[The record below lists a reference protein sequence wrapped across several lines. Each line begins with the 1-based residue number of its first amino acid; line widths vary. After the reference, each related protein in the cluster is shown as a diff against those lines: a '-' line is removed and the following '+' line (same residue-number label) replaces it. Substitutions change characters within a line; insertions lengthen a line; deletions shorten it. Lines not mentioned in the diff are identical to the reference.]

1 MSGAPG
7 PPPFEPPLSLL
18 SSLSTTIQTS
28 LRDYEAASTPAGKA
42 AALQKIQLNSTKL
55 SRATAPIPL
64 QFLDLNMRPHLN
76 VALRIA
82 IEMNLLSSL
91 PISGTS
97 ISPSDLAQNI
107 PNTDEEFVLR
117 ISRVLAAFDILSESP
132 GPLYSHTPFSGF
144 LLSPAGNFLP
154 PLCFG
159 TTLKEF

>member
-1 MSGAPG
+1 
-7 PPPFEPPLSLL
+7 
-18 SSLSTTIQTS
+18 
-28 LRDYEAASTPAGKA
+28 
-42 AALQKIQLNSTKL
+42 
-55 SRATAPIPL
+55 
-64 QFLDLNMRPHLN
+64 MRSNLN

-82 IEMNLLSSL
+82 IEMNLFSSL
-91 PISGTS
+91 PTSGAA
-97 ISPSDLAQNI
+97 ISPSDLAQKI
-107 PNTDEEFVLR
+107 TNTDEEFVLR